1 VSSTD
6 PYATPGQPD
15 PDQPPYGE
23 QPPAPPYGQPQS
35 GQPGYG
41 QPEYGAPQ
49 YGQPQYGQPQYG
61 QPQYGQPQYGQPQ
74 YPAQPYA
81 QPYGVQYGYEQPG
94 KSFVVTWLLSWFLG
108 VLGVDRFYLGK
119 TGTGVA
125 KLLTLGGCGIWAL
138 VDVILVLAG
147 QTRDSDG
154 RPLAGYEEN
163 KKVAWIVTGVLWGL
177 SLISGA
183 VSGAFS
189 TIGSQDFGSAAAVVV
204 ERAV

>member
-1 VSSTD
+1 MSSTD

-15 PDQPPYGE
+15 PNQPPDG
-23 QPPAPPYGQPQS
+23 QQPAPPYGQPQY
-35 GQPGYG
+35 GQPEYG

-49 YGQPQYGQPQYG
+49 YGQQPAYGAPQYGA
-61 QPQYGQPQYGQPQ
+61 PQ
-74 YPAQPYA
+74 YPAQYA

-138 VDVILVLAG
+138 VDVILVLVG

-163 KKVAWIVTGVLWGL
+163 KRVAWIVTGVLWGL

-189 TIGSQDFGSAAAVVV
+189 TIGSQDFGSAPAVVV
-204 ERAV
+204 ERVV